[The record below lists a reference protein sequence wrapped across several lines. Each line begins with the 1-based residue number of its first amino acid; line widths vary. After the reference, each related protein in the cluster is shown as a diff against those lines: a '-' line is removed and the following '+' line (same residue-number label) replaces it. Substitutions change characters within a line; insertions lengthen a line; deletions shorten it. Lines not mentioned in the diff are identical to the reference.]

1 MSKVDKK
8 IKKEK
13 WEDPK
18 LLPLALSDTES
29 GVNTEFTERTNLN
42 FPLGTPFAAS

>member
-1 MSKVDKK
+1 MSKIDKK
-8 IKKEK
+8 IQKEK

-18 LLPLALSDTES
+18 LLPLALSDTQT
-29 GVNTEFTERTNLN
+29 GTNTNFTERTGVG